1 MNIINN
7 LQKASRILSTYT
19 SPFII
24 AIAILSFIFPSSFL
38 WVSGYTQTVILGII
52 MLSMGLTLTTNDFK
66 ILSSR
71 PGDILIGTIAQ
82 YTIMPCIAWSLCQLF
97 HLDEALSIGII
108 LVGCCPG
115 GVSSNIMSYLCK
127 GDVAFSIGMTTVS
140 TILAPFVTPLLVLL
154 LANKTVN
161 INAVGM
167 FLNILIVTIIPIL
180 IGFLLNKK
188 YNKSNAFP
196 TLQNLM
202 PGVGV
207 ICLACIVG
215 GVVCNVHGYLIEN
228 GWLLFLWTF
237 GVVFCHNTLGYIVGY
252 WAGKFAHFGVAQ
264 NRTISIEVGMQNAGL
279 ATNLSTNFFMA
290 TLPLAVVPCAIS
302 CIWHSISGTLLA
314 SFFLWRSK
322 REK

>member
-140 TILAPFVTPLLVLL
+140 TPCSIRDSPISSFISKQDRKHQCSWNVSQHSNRYHHSYPYR
-154 LANKTVN
+154 
-161 INAVGM
+161 
-167 FLNILIVTIIPIL
+167 FLTQQKIQQ
-180 IGFLLNKK
+180 K
-188 YNKSNAFP
+188 
-196 TLQNLM
+196 
-202 PGVGV
+202 
-207 ICLACIVG
+207 
-215 GVVCNVHGYLIEN
+215 
-228 GWLLFLWTF
+228 
-237 GVVFCHNTLGYIVGY
+237 
-252 WAGKFAHFGVAQ
+252 
-264 NRTISIEVGMQNAGL
+264 
-279 ATNLSTNFFMA
+279 
-290 TLPLAVVPCAIS
+290 
-302 CIWHSISGTLLA
+302 
-314 SFFLWRSK
+314 
-322 REK
+322 